1 MDPFDSDADEMSSAF
16 DSPMKT
22 SVKIYRET
30 PLKYQSS
37 DHINNLKEEKEN
49 FLKFGKVPRFK
60 FAGSVD
66 WLGANNPKTE
76 IRFDFLPEARYILE
90 RVRDLFGSGDV
101 FLDVAFGQRIS
112 PGQASQTVLQYL
124 KSHGLDGSLSVVWA
138 SDLNASGKMFWQ
150 GPSVRYNRPEARKFT
165 LWLKQSTENV
175 YLREH
180 GIQSLMDHEIGTH
193 FLRATN
199 DGLQPWYSNRRKFS
213 LRSPKSYIGMVNE
226 EGLAAINTIYQAQVK
241 MLFLPALLYYTA
253 CMSTEMSFKELF
265 EHLAIYICDPE
276 QRWKQVVR
284 AKRCL
289 PDCGQVGGCGY
300 DQCYFE
306 GAVTILRQVNEI
318 DFKLLYAGKIC
329 CDELQRVKRIAR
341 QDCVK
346 LPHFLK
352 DIVAYRKTLNQI
364 ALTNGLIQ
372 KISRP
377 LLDRNTDRQKAR
389 TRTMNCMSSD
399 QRASSRTLSCPSR
412 ARSGLQFAAP
422 RQPRILSRRSSTY
435 RRLCTSV
442 ASFRPS
448 PS

>member
-1 MDPFDSDADEMSSAF
+1 M
-16 DSPMKT
+16 
-22 SVKIYRET
+22 
-30 PLKYQSS
+30 
-37 DHINNLKEEKEN
+37 
-49 FLKFGKVPRFK
+49 
-60 FAGSVD
+60 
-66 WLGANNPKTE
+66 PKTE
-76 IRFDFLPEARYILE
+76 QGDFL
-90 RVRDLFGSGDV
+90 F
-101 FLDVAFGQRIS
+101 
-112 PGQASQTVLQYL
+112 
-124 KSHGLDGSLSVVWA
+124 
-138 SDLNASGKMFWQ
+138 
-150 GPSVRYNRPEARKFT
+150 
-165 LWLKQSTENV
+165 
-175 YLREH
+175 
-180 GIQSLMDHEIGTH
+180 
-193 FLRATN
+193 FLRFA
-199 DGLQPWYSNRRKFS
+199 L
-213 LRSPKSYIGMVNE
+213 SPVTGWSSSK
-226 EGLAAINTIYQAQVK
+226 L
-241 MLFLPALLYYTA
+241 LFTFLNL
-253 CMSTEMSFKELF
+253 SFDNL
-265 EHLAIYICDPE
+265 
-276 QRWKQVVR
+276 
-284 AKRCL
+284 
-289 PDCGQVGGCGY
+289 
-300 DQCYFE
+300 

>member
-1 MDPFDSDADEMSSAF
+1 MSSVF
-16 DSPMKT
+16 DPTVKT
-22 SVKIYRET
+22 SVKILRET

-37 DHINNLKEEKEN
+37 DHINNLQEEKEN

-66 WLGANNPKTE
+66 WLGINKKKTE
-76 IRFDFLPEARYILE
+76 IRFDFLPEARYVLE
-90 RVRDLFGSGDV
+90 RVRDVFGSGDV
-101 FLDVAFGQRIS
+101 FLDAAFGQRIS
-112 PGQASQTVLQYL
+112 LSQASQTVLQYL
-124 KSHGLDGSLSVVWA
+124 KSHGLDGSLNVIWTN
-138 SDLNASGKMFWQ
+138 DLNGSGKMIWQ

-165 LWLKQSTENV
+165 LCLKQSSENV

-180 GIQSLMDHEIGTH
+180 GIKSLMDHEIGTH

-199 DGLQPWYSNRRKFS
+199 DGLQPWYSNRKKFD
-213 LRSPKSYIGMVNE
+213 LRTPKSYTGMVNE

-265 EHLAIYICDPE
+265 EHLAMYIYDPE

-289 PDCGQVGGCGY
+289 SDCSEVGGCGY

-306 GAVTILRQVNEI
+306 GAVMILRQVNEI
-318 DFKLLYAGKIC
+318 DLKLLYAGKIC
-329 CDELQRVKRIAR
+329 CDELQRIKRIAR

-352 DIVAYRKTLNQI
+352 DIVTYKKALNEI

-372 KISRP
+372 KINRP
-377 LLDRNTDRQKAR
+377 LSCQNTPRQKVKKKKTWVSPQDR
-389 TRTMNCMSSD
+389 VP
-399 QRASSRTLSCPSR
+399 SRVFSCPSR
-412 ARSGLQFAAP
+412 ARSGLQFTTASRP
-422 RQPRILSRRSSTY
+422 RLLSRRSNTY
-435 RRLCTSV
+435 KRMCTSV
-442 ASFRPS
+442 ASFAPLPS
-448 PS
+448 

>member
-1 MDPFDSDADEMSSAF
+1 MSSAF
-16 DSPMKT
+16 DPKMKT
-22 SVKIYRET
+22 SVVIYRQT

-49 FLKFGKVPRFK
+49 FLKFGKVPKFK

-66 WLGANNPKTE
+66 WLGPANKKKTE

-90 RVRDLFGSGDV
+90 RVRDIFGSGDV
-101 FLDVAFGQRIS
+101 FLDLAFGKRIS
-112 PGQASQTVLQYL
+112 PGQASHTVLQYL
-124 KSHGLDGSLSVVWA
+124 KSHGLDGSLNVIWA
-138 SDLNASGKMFWQ
+138 SDLNGSGKMFWQ

-165 LWLKQSTENV
+165 LWLKQSSENV

-180 GIQSLMDHEIGTH
+180 GINSLMDHEIGTH

-199 DGLQPWYSNRRKFS
+199 DGLQPWYSNRKKFD

-226 EGLAAINTIYQAQVK
+226 EGLAAVNTIYQAQVK

-253 CMSTEMSFKELF
+253 CMSTRMSFKELF
-265 EHLAIYICDPE
+265 EHLAVYMNDPE

-289 PDCGQVGGCGY
+289 PDCSEVGGCGY

-306 GAVTILRQVNEI
+306 GAVMILRQVNEI
-318 DFKLLYAGKIC
+318 DFKLLYSGKIC

-352 DIVAYRKTLNQI
+352 DIVTYRKTLNQI

-372 KISRP
+372 KINLP
-377 LLDRNTDRQKAR
+377 LSCRNTLRKKAR
-389 TRTMNCMSSD
+389 KKNNCC
-399 QRASSRTLSCPSR
+399 ASTDDILPSKALSCPSR
-412 ARSGLQFAAP
+412 TCSGFQFETAL
-422 RQPRILSRRSSTY
+422 QPRILSRRSRAY

-442 ASFRPS
+442 ASFSPLPS
-448 PS
+448 